1 MQQRQHSRKE
11 SEQYAIVCCNNE
23 HLLTVIQIQMVVS
36 DLSFLISD
44 VPAVGVASVVVA
56 DVVASVAAVVAVVVD
71 DVVVDVVAADVVVVA
86 VAYNA
91 AF

>member
-56 DVVASVAAVVAVVVD
+56 DVVASVAAVRSEERRVGKEC
-71 DVVVDVVAADVVVVA
+71 
-86 VAYNA
+86 
-91 AF
+91 